1 MTEVEEL
8 VISFNDDGKQRKYY
22 LTELLVFNN
31 CEYAVFFSL
40 ENDLAEPIFLKVQ
53 GDILI
58 DIIDEREFNRLKSYW
73 DKLEDII
80 EEEKEIKDDAIN

>member
-53 GDILI
+53 GDMLI

>member
-53 GDILI
+53 GEMLI
-58 DIIDEREFNRLKSYW
+58 DIDDEREFNRLKSYW
-73 DKLEDII
+73 DKLEELI